1 MAIRTS
7 CLLGMDTP
15 PPAPSPSNL
24 ESSGTR
30 MDRAQTVRRVT
41 TAICL
46 LLVVA
51 TTTVMFYRYPP
62 EGSTLYPGQG
72 WTLKNFLWDMLFV
85 VPCVLVQ
92 CIPLYAFAKS
102 IRSPVS
108 TWVTSLL
115 LLIAFAF
122 VYQDPVK
129 DVWRPGSLSG
139 LAFVYVTLL
148 WGLVI
153 GIGQGFERWE
163 TKGIRPF
170 HK

>member
-1 MAIRTS
+1 MVEAGTKTS
-7 CLLGMDTP
+7 H
-15 PPAPSPSNL
+15 A
-24 ESSGTR
+24 R
-30 MDRAQTVRRVT
+30 TVRRVT

-46 LLVVA
+46 LLVVV
-51 TTTVMFYRYPP
+51 TTTVTVYRYPP
-62 EGSTLYPGQG
+62 DDGFTLYPRQG
-72 WTLKNFLWDMLFV
+72 LTLKSLLWDILLV

-108 TWVTSLL
+108 TWLTSLL

-129 DVWRPGSLSG
+129 DVWRPGSLFMMG
-139 LAFVYVTLL
+139 FVYVALL

-163 TKGIRPF
+163 TTGVKPF